1 MNDLRRLLIVDDED
15 IVINSCHKVLRK
27 SGYVIDSASSG
38 GEGLQKAAA
47 NKYDVIVTDLKMP
60 GIDGLEVLRRLKAAN
75 PRQVVVVFTGYAN
88 VSTARESLKLGA
100 FDYVPKP
107 FTAQELREV
116 VANAL
121 KRVDEP
127 GPTAMLDLMAIVAH
141 EFKSPVATV
150 HTTAETLYR
159 GYFGNLTPEQQH
171 SLETVLR
178 NCQYLEDIIRSY
190 IDLTRMELDKLELTP
205 QAVDLVRDVVD
216 PVVHTPEYQDNFK
229 RMRLVSHYE
238 EVPHVAGDANLLKI
252 VVNNLVNNA
261 IKYGTPATEVRVE
274 VAARNGRVMLS
285 VFNEG
290 AGIPPADIPK
300 RLFTRFGRLKQKGT
314 EGVKGSGLGL
324 YICKQIVERHGGT
337 IGVTSEPG
345 KFAQFVVELGC
356 IPLA

>member
-1 MNDLRRLLIVDDED
+1 MNDPRRLLIVDDED
-15 IVINSCHKVLRK
+15 IVIKSCHKVLGK
-27 SGYVIDSASSG
+27 SGYVIDSARSG
-38 GEGLQKAAA
+38 EEGLRKAAA
-47 NKYDVIVTDLKMP
+47 TKYDVVVTDLKMP
-60 GIDGLEVLRRLKAAN
+60 GIDGLEVLQRLKAAN
-75 PRQVVVVFTGYAN
+75 PQQVVVVFTGYAN
-88 VSTARESLKLGA
+88 VSTARESLKRGA

-116 VANAL
+116 VANAV
-121 KRVDEP
+121 KKVDDR
-127 GPTAMLDLMAIVAH
+127 GSTAMLDLMAIVAH

-205 QAVDLVRDVVD
+205 QPVDLVRDVVD
-216 PVVHTPEYQDNFK
+216 PVVNTPEYQDNFK
-229 RMRLVSHYE
+229 KMRLVAHYD
-238 EVPHVAGDANLLKI
+238 EVPRVAGDANLLKI

-261 IKYGTPATEVRVE
+261 IKYGTPATDIRIDVGP
-274 VAARNGRVMLS
+274 RNGRVRLS

-290 AGIPPADIPK
+290 AGISAADIST

-324 YICKQIVERHGGT
+324 YICKQIVDRHGGT
-337 IGVTSEPG
+337 IDVCSEPG
-345 KFAQFVVELGC
+345 KFAQFVVELTC
-356 IPLA
+356 V